1 MKIESYKEP
10 RSSFLSI
17 SKDTAIIMDL
27 ILKNNNLKKLLHYT
41 SKDCLSRPNLSE
53 DESLELVGKNILLT
67 RHVEL
72 DPAMNNYLLITFDG
86 FAQSGNPE
94 FRTNMI
100 EFDIFCQ
107 KEQQVLQDFELRQH
121 RIAAEIDS
129 MLNTQR
135 LTGLGQIE
143 FVQAVNVVLEN
154 NFMGFCLRYRVYH
167 GEEDKKNAPNPLN
180 NQMLIDNFN
189 EMFN

>member
-1 MKIESYKEP
+1 MKIENYKEP

-17 SKDTAIIMDL
+17 SKDTAIIIDL
-27 ILKNNNLKKLLHYT
+27 ILKNNNLKKLLHYA
-41 SKDCLSRPNLSE
+41 SKDCLSKPNLSE

-72 DPAMNNYLLITFDG
+72 DPTINNYLLITFDG
-86 FAQSGNPE
+86 FAQSSNPE

-100 EFDIFCQ
+100 EFDILCQ

-135 LTGLGQIE
+135 LTGLGQVE

-154 NFMGFCLRYRVYH
+154 NFMGFCIRYRVYH

-180 NQMLIDNFN
+180 NQILIDNFN

>member
-1 MKIESYKEP
+1 M
-10 RSSFLSI
+10 
-17 SKDTAIIMDL
+17 
-27 ILKNNNLKKLLHYT
+27 
-41 SKDCLSRPNLSE
+41 
-53 DESLELVGKNILLT
+53 V
-67 RHVEL
+67 
-72 DPAMNNYLLITFDG
+72 
-86 FAQSGNPE
+86 
-94 FRTNMI
+94 I
-100 EFDIFCQ
+100 EFDILCQ

-154 NFMGFCLRYRVYH
+154 NFMGFCIRYRVYH